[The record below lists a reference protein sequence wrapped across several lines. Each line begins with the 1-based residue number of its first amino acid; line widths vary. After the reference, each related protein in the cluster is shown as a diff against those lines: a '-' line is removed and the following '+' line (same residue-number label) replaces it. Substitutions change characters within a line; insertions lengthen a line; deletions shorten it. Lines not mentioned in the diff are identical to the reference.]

1 MKKQIKRRKV
11 KLNLKEERGA
21 EILQVVLISGVLL
34 VLIITL
40 FYPQMES
47 LFNEVM
53 GTMTDWFQETGS
65 KPFTV

>member
-1 MKKQIKRRKV
+1 MKHKI
-11 KLNLKEERGA
+11 KLNLKSQRGA
-21 EILQVVLISGVLL
+21 EILQVVLISGILL

-40 FYPQMES
+40 FYPQMEG

-53 GTMTDWFQETGS
+53 GTMTDWFQTTGS

>member
-1 MKKQIKRRKV
+1 MKKKI
-11 KLNLKEERGA
+11 KLNLKSQRGA
-21 EILQVVLISGVLL
+21 EILQVVLISGILL

-40 FYPQMES
+40 FYPQMED

-53 GTMTDWFQETGS
+53 GTMKDWFQTTGS

>member
-1 MKKQIKRRKV
+1 MKKKI
-11 KLNLKEERGA
+11 KLNLKSQRWA
-21 EILQVVLISGVLL
+21 EILQVVLISGILL

-40 FYPQMES
+40 FYPQMEG

-53 GTMTDWFQETGS
+53 GTMTDWFQTTGS

>member
-1 MKKQIKRRKV
+1 MKNKI
-11 KLNLKEERGA
+11 KLNLKSQRGA
-21 EILQVVLISGVLL
+21 EILQVVLISGILL

-40 FYPQMES
+40 FYPQMEG

-53 GTMTDWFQETGS
+53 GTMTDWFKTTGS

>member
-1 MKKQIKRRKV
+1 MKNKS
-11 KLNLKEERGA
+11 KLKLKSQRGA
-21 EILQVVLISGVLL
+21 EILQVVLISGILL

-40 FYPQMES
+40 FYPQMEG

-53 GTMTDWFQETGS
+53 GTMTDWFQTTGS

>member
-1 MKKQIKRRKV
+1 MKKKI
-11 KLNLKEERGA
+11 KLNLKSQRGA

-40 FYPQMES
+40 FYPQMED
-47 LFNEVM
+47 LFNSVM
-53 GTMTDWFQETGS
+53 GTMTNWFETTGS

>member
-1 MKKQIKRRKV
+1 MKNKI
-11 KLNLKEERGA
+11 KLNLKSQRGS
-21 EILQVVLISGVLL
+21 EILQVVLISGILL

-40 FYPQMES
+40 FYPQMEG

-53 GTMTDWFQETGS
+53 GTMTDWFQTTGS

>member
-1 MKKQIKRRKV
+1 MKNKI
-11 KLNLKEERGA
+11 KLNLKSQRGA
-21 EILQVVLISGVLL
+21 EILQVVLISGILL

-40 FYPQMES
+40 FYPQMEG

-53 GTMTDWFQETGS
+53 GTMTDWFQRTGS

>member
-1 MKKQIKRRKV
+1 MKKLKSKI
-11 KLNLKEERGA
+11 KEERGS
-21 EILQVVLISGVLL
+21 EILQVILISGVLL

-40 FYPQMES
+40 FYPQMEN

-53 GTMTDWFQETGS
+53 GTMTEWFEKTGS